1 MLMEFVST
9 NAETKAVDGSSDEH
23 LRRYARETKVHC
35 QTQTISRHHSDTVAG
50 LASDLSQFM
59 FGKIARKGS
68 CSFQFWFLEEVGVL
82 CVDGLDDGGE
92 FVVYGIWR
100 QGVFEL
106 ARRVCSRTVCG

>member
-35 QTQTISRHHSDTVAG
+35 QTQTISCHHFDTVAG

-68 CSFQFWFLEEVGVL
+68 GSFQFWFLEEVGVL
-82 CVDGLDDGGE
+82 CVNGLHDGGE
-92 FVVYGIWR
+92 FVVYGI
-100 QGVFEL
+100 
-106 ARRVCSRTVCG
+106 